1 MSFQIP
7 KDMKVKH
14 IRIPYL
20 TYAELKTF
28 IIASVCNSI
37 ILQANV
43 FIDAVIV
50 GNYVSTDAMAVI
62 NLFAPLLILVT
73 MVPMLLAEGSMVAG
87 SRAFGEQDYP
97 QVNRTFMVNLAGG
110 LIFSLA
116 AALPISLFA
125 PSLVGLYTDNARLY
139 PLALDYLPAAAFIG
153 VAFAIQ
159 NSYTVFLQLTG
170 KASLVVRV
178 TIVQMMIN
186 LLFDLLFVVV
196 FGWGIQ
202 GAVYATI
209 CSYLL
214 SLVMVVPEVR
224 RQWRVFALTSVLRS
238 WFPSLTWHCGKLG
251 LSDATGSFV
260 SVIIFSGINAAAQRL
275 YGADGLVVVSVFMQM
290 LSVGSLVTMGV
301 IFSMQS
307 LGMTYLGEDDLRG
320 YRMVINRS
328 LLIVI
333 VCMAIISLVMGLSPE
348 LLLSCFG
355 ADARLIA
362 FARQPIMILSTA
374 LLPYSLLF
382 YYCSVYVTQNRVR
395 LSISVILSEPL
406 FILATQWVMEHYFP
420 GLFWWFFP
428 VGVVIALAACLATAW
443 FISRRNPMVDR
454 FTLAPRNISAPYL
467 DYSLNYD
474 ERDARSALRDIL
486 MYIDICEL
494 SKRESNHIA
503 ACAEEMMN
511 CIVSMEGSER
521 KSDHHFFDIRIM
533 ETMVDEELQA
543 HGVQIFIK
551 WRGKSVNPICD
562 PATNPDV
569 MMAGNNLSLL
579 LVNKLCDDI
588 DYNYRNG
595 VNCVTMKFY
604 KS

>member
-1 MSFQIP
+1 MNTN
-7 KDMKVKH
+7 H
-14 IRIPYL
+14 IRKPYL
-20 TYAELKTF
+20 AYAELTTF
-28 IIASVCNSI
+28 IIASVCNSL

-110 LIFSLA
+110 LLFSLA

-153 VAFAIQ
+153 VAFALQ

-178 TIVQMMIN
+178 TIAQMVIN
-186 LLFDLLFVVV
+186 LLFDLLFVV

-224 RQWRVFALTSVLRS
+224 RQWRVFALTSVFRS

-307 LGMTYLGEDDLRG
+307 LGMTFLGENDLRG
-320 YRMVINRS
+320 YRMVISRS
-328 LLIVI
+328 LVIVI
-333 VCMAIISLVMGLSPE
+333 ACMGIISLVMGLSPE
-348 LLLSCFG
+348 LLLRCFG
-355 ADARLIA
+355 ADEQLIG

-374 LLPYSLLF
+374 LLPFALLF

-395 LSISVILSEPL
+395 LSIGVILSEPP
-406 FILATQWVMEHYFP
+406 FILATLWVMEHYFP
-420 GLFWWFFP
+420 GQFWWFFT

-443 FISRRNPMVDR
+443 MISRRNPMVDH
-454 FTLAPRNISAPYL
+454 FTLAPKTVDEPYL

-474 ERDARSALRDIL
+474 EQEARSAFLDIL
-486 MYIDICEL
+486 KYLDICEL
-494 SKRESNHIA
+494 SKGLSNRIA
-503 ACAEEMMN
+503 VCAEEIMN
-511 CIVSMEGSER
+511 SLIGLKTQEGESCR
-521 KSDHHFFDIRIM
+521 HFFDVRMMEIM
-533 ETMVDEELQA
+533 DDAGSQSRGIQFFLKA
-543 HGVQIFIK
+543 
-551 WRGKSVNPICD
+551 RGKSFNPVRELSL
-562 PATNPDV
+562 NPES
-569 MMAGNNLSLL
+569 MMTGNALSLL

-595 VNCVTMKFY
+595 VNCVTMKFF

>member
-1 MSFQIP
+1 MNTNY
-7 KDMKVKH
+7 
-14 IRIPYL
+14 IRKPYL
-20 TYAELKTF
+20 AHAELTTF

-87 SRAFGEQDYP
+87 SHAFGEQDYP

-178 TIVQMMIN
+178 TIAQMVIN
-186 LLFDLLFVVV
+186 LLFDLLFVV

-224 RQWRVFALTSVLRS
+224 RQWRVFALTSVFRS

-307 LGMTYLGEDDLRG
+307 LGMTFLGENDLRG
-320 YRMVINRS
+320 YRMVISRS
-328 LLIVI
+328 LVIVI
-333 VCMAIISLVMGLSPE
+333 ACMGIISLVMGLSPE
-348 LLLSCFG
+348 LLLRCFG
-355 ADARLIA
+355 ADEQLIG

-374 LLPYSLLF
+374 LLPFALLF

-395 LSISVILSEPL
+395 LSIGIILSEPP

-420 GLFWWFFP
+420 GLFWWFFT

-443 FISRRNPMVDR
+443 MISRRNPMVDR
-454 FTLAPRNISAPYL
+454 FTLAPKTVDEPYL

-474 ERDARSALRDIL
+474 EQEARSAFLDIL
-486 MYIDICEL
+486 KYLDICEL
-494 SKRESNHIA
+494 SKGLSNRIA
-503 ACAEEMMN
+503 VCAEEIMN
-511 CIVSMEGSER
+511 SLIGLKTQEGMSCR
-521 KSDHHFFDIRIM
+521 HFFDVRMMEIM
-533 ETMVDEELQA
+533 DDAGSQSRGIQFFLKA
-543 HGVQIFIK
+543 
-551 WRGKSVNPICD
+551 RGKSFNPVRELSL
-562 PATNPDV
+562 NPES
-569 MMAGNNLSLL
+569 MMTGNALSLL

-595 VNCVTMKFY
+595 VNCVTMKFF

>member
-1 MSFQIP
+1 MNTNY
-7 KDMKVKH
+7 
-14 IRIPYL
+14 IRKPYL
-20 TYAELKTF
+20 AHAELTTF

-87 SRAFGEQDYP
+87 SHAFGEQDYP

-159 NSYTVFLQLTG
+159 HSYTVFLQLTG

-178 TIVQMMIN
+178 TIAQMVIN
-186 LLFDLLFVVV
+186 LLFDLLFVV

-224 RQWRVFALTSVLRS
+224 RQWRVFALTSVFRS

-307 LGMTYLGEDDLRG
+307 LGMTFLGENDLRG
-320 YRMVINRS
+320 YRMVISRS
-328 LLIVI
+328 LVIVI
-333 VCMAIISLVMGLSPE
+333 ACMGIISLVMGLSPE
-348 LLLSCFG
+348 LLLRCFG
-355 ADARLIA
+355 ADEQLIG

-374 LLPYSLLF
+374 LLPFALLF

-395 LSISVILSEPL
+395 LSIGVILSEPP
-406 FILATQWVMEHYFP
+406 FILATLWVMEHYFP
-420 GLFWWFFP
+420 GQFWWFFT

-443 FISRRNPMVDR
+443 MISRRNPMVDR
-454 FTLAPRNISAPYL
+454 FTLAPKTVDEPYL

-474 ERDARSALRDIL
+474 EQEARSAFLDIL
-486 MYIDICEL
+486 KYLDICEL
-494 SKRESNHIA
+494 SKGLSNRIA
-503 ACAEEMMN
+503 VCAEEIMN
-511 CIVSMEGSER
+511 SLIGLKTQEGMSCR
-521 KSDHHFFDIRIM
+521 HFFDVRMMEIM
-533 ETMVDEELQA
+533 DDAGSQSRGIQFFLKA
-543 HGVQIFIK
+543 
-551 WRGKSVNPICD
+551 RGKSLNPVRELSL
-562 PATNPDV
+562 NPES
-569 MMAGNNLSLL
+569 MMTGNALSLL

-595 VNCVTMKFY
+595 VNCVTMKFF

>member
-1 MSFQIP
+1 MNT
-7 KDMKVKH
+7 DH
-14 IRIPYL
+14 IRKPYL
-20 TYAELKTF
+20 AYAELTTF
-28 IIASVCNSI
+28 IIASVCNSL

-87 SRAFGEQDYP
+87 SRAFGERDYP

-110 LIFSLA
+110 LLFSLA

-139 PLALDYLPAAAFIG
+139 PLVLDYLPVAAFIG

-186 LLFDLLFVVV
+186 LLFDLLFIVV

-275 YGADGLVVVSVFMQM
+275 YGADGLIVVSVFMQM
-290 LSVGSLVTMGV
+290 LSIGSLVTMGV

-307 LGMTYLGEDDLRG
+307 LGMTFLGENDLRG
-320 YRMVINRS
+320 YRMVISRS
-328 LLIVI
+328 LLIVV
-333 VCMAIISLVMGLSPE
+333 VCMGIISLAMGLSPE

-355 ADARLIA
+355 ADERLIA
-362 FARQPIMILSTA
+362 FARQPIMILSTT
-374 LLPYSLLF
+374 LLPFALLF
-382 YYCSVYVTQNRVR
+382 YYCSVYVTQNRVG
-395 LSISVILSEPL
+395 LSMGVILSEPP
-406 FILATQWVMEHYFP
+406 FILATMWVMEHYCP
-420 GLFWWFFP
+420 EHFWWFFP

-443 FISRRNPMVDR
+443 AVSRRNHTVDH
-454 FTLAPRNISAPYL
+454 FTLAPKTVDAPYI

-474 ERDARSALRDIL
+474 KQEAHSVFLDIRKYL
-486 MYIDICEL
+486 GICEL
-494 SKRESNHIA
+494 SKELTNRISI
-503 ACAEEMMN
+503 CAEEIMNSVIGVRSNGGESDRHFIDVRMME
-511 CIVSMEGSER
+511 IMDDKGIASRGIQFFV
-521 KSDHHFFDIRIM
+521 KS
-533 ETMVDEELQA
+533 
-543 HGVQIFIK
+543 
-551 WRGKSVNPICD
+551 RGKSMNPVREYSL
-562 PATNPDV
+562 NPDS
-569 MMAGNNLSLL
+569 MLADNDLSLL
-579 LVNKLCDDI
+579 LVNKLCDHI

-595 VNCVTMKFY
+595 VNCVVMKFFR
-604 KS
+604 

>member
-1 MSFQIP
+1 
-7 KDMKVKH
+7 MKAEH
-14 IRIPYL
+14 IRKPYL
-20 TYAELKTF
+20 AYAELTTF

-62 NLFAPLLILVT
+62 NLVAPLLILVT

-110 LIFSLA
+110 LLFSLA

-125 PSLVGLYTDNARLY
+125 QPLVGLYTDNARLY
-139 PLALDYLPAAAFIG
+139 PLALDYLPVAAFIG

-170 KASLVVRV
+170 KARLVVRV

-186 LLFDLLFVVV
+186 LLFDMLFIVV

-307 LGMTYLGEDDLRG
+307 LGMTFLGENDLRG
-320 YRMVINRS
+320 YRMVISRS
-328 LLIVI
+328 LVIVI
-333 VCMAIISLVMGLSPE
+333 ACMGIISLVMGLSPE
-348 LLLSCFG
+348 LLLRCFG
-355 ADARLIA
+355 ADEQLIG
-362 FARQPIMILSTA
+362 FARQPITILSTA
-374 LLPYSLLF
+374 LLPFALLF

-395 LSISVILSEPL
+395 LSIGVILSEPP
-406 FILATQWVMEHYFP
+406 FILATLWVMEHYFP
-420 GLFWWFFP
+420 GQFWWFFT

-443 FISRRNPMVDR
+443 MISRRNPMVDR
-454 FTLAPRNISAPYL
+454 FTLAPKTVDEPYL

-474 ERDARSALRDIL
+474 EQEARSAFLDIL
-486 MYIDICEL
+486 KYLDICEL
-494 SKRESNHIA
+494 SKGLSNRIA
-503 ACAEEMMN
+503 VCAEEIMN
-511 CIVSMEGSER
+511 SLIGLKTREGESCR
-521 KSDHHFFDIRIM
+521 HFFDVRMMEIM
-533 ETMVDEELQA
+533 DDGGSQSRGIQFFLKA
-543 HGVQIFIK
+543 
-551 WRGKSVNPICD
+551 RGKSFNPVRELSLNLD
-562 PATNPDV
+562 A
-569 MMAGNNLSLL
+569 MMTGNALSLL
-579 LVNKLCDDI
+579 LVNKLCDHI

-595 VNCVTMKFY
+595 VNCVVMKFF

>member
-1 MSFQIP
+1 MNTNY
-7 KDMKVKH
+7 
-14 IRIPYL
+14 IRKPYL
-20 TYAELKTF
+20 AHAELTTF

-87 SRAFGEQDYP
+87 SHAFGEQDYP
-97 QVNRTFMVNLAGG
+97 QVNRTFMVNLADG

-178 TIVQMMIN
+178 TIAQMVIN
-186 LLFDLLFVVV
+186 LLFDLLFVV

-224 RQWRVFALTSVLRS
+224 RQWRVFALTSVFRS

-307 LGMTYLGEDDLRG
+307 LGMTFLGENDLRG
-320 YRMVINRS
+320 YRMVISRS
-328 LLIVI
+328 LVIVI
-333 VCMAIISLVMGLSPE
+333 ACMGIISLVMGLSPE
-348 LLLSCFG
+348 LLLRCFG
-355 ADARLIA
+355 ADEQLIG

-374 LLPYSLLF
+374 LLPFALLF

-395 LSISVILSEPL
+395 LSIGVILSEPL
-406 FILATQWVMEHYFP
+406 FILATLWVMEHYFP
-420 GLFWWFFP
+420 GQFWWFFT

-443 FISRRNPMVDR
+443 MISRRNPMVDR
-454 FTLAPRNISAPYL
+454 FTLAPKTVDEPYL

-474 ERDARSALRDIL
+474 EQEARSAFLDIL
-486 MYIDICEL
+486 KYLDICEL
-494 SKRESNHIA
+494 SKGLSNRIA
-503 ACAEEMMN
+503 VCAEEIMN
-511 CIVSMEGSER
+511 SLIGLKTQEGMSCR
-521 KSDHHFFDIRIM
+521 HFFDVRMMEIM
-533 ETMVDEELQA
+533 DDAGSQSRGIQFFLKA
-543 HGVQIFIK
+543 
-551 WRGKSVNPICD
+551 RGKSFNPVRELSL
-562 PATNPDV
+562 NPES
-569 MMAGNNLSLL
+569 MMTGNALSLL

-595 VNCVTMKFY
+595 VNCVTMKFF

>member
-1 MSFQIP
+1 
-7 KDMKVKH
+7 MKAEH
-14 IRIPYL
+14 IRKPYL
-20 TYAELKTF
+20 AYAELTTF
-28 IIASVCNSI
+28 IIASVCNSL

-62 NLFAPLLILVT
+62 NLFAPLLMLVT
-73 MVPMLLAEGSMVAG
+73 TVPMLLAEGSMVAG

-186 LLFDLLFVVV
+186 LLFDMLFVVV

-224 RQWRVFALTSVLRS
+224 RQWRVFALTSVFRS

-307 LGMTYLGEDDLRG
+307 LGMTFLGENDLRG
-320 YRMVINRS
+320 YRMVISRS

-333 VCMAIISLVMGLSPE
+333 ACMGIISLVMGLSPE
-348 LLLSCFG
+348 LLLRCFG
-355 ADARLIA
+355 ADEHLID
-362 FARQPIMILSTA
+362 FARQPITILSTA
-374 LLPYSLLF
+374 LLPFALLF

-395 LSISVILSEPL
+395 LSIGVILSEPP
-406 FILATQWVMEHYFP
+406 FILATQWVMEQYFP
-420 GLFWWFFP
+420 GQFWWFFTM
-428 VGVVIALAACLATAW
+428 GVVIALAACLATAW
-443 FISRRNPMVDR
+443 MISRRNPMVDR
-454 FTLAPRNISAPYL
+454 FTLAPKTIDAPYI
-467 DYSLNYD
+467 DYSLNYN
-474 ERDARSALRDIL
+474 EQEAHAAFLDIQKYL
-486 MYIDICEL
+486 DICEL
-494 SKRESNHIA
+494 PKDLSMHTA
-503 ACAEEMMN
+503 VCAEEMMN
-511 CIVSMEGSER
+511 CIVGMVGNGS
-521 KSDHHFFDIRIM
+521 KSDKKFFDIRLM
-533 ETMVDEELQA
+533 EITDDEGPQA
-543 HGVQIFIK
+543 HGIQIFVK
-551 WRGKSVNPICD
+551 WRGKSVNPIRNL
-562 PATNPDV
+562 ALNPDE
-569 MMAGNNLSLL
+569 MMAGSNLSLL
-579 LVNKLCDDI
+579 LVNKLCDHI
-588 DYNYRNG
+588 DYKYRNG
-595 VNCVTMKFY
+595 VNCVTMKFLN
-604 KS
+604 S

>member
-1 MSFQIP
+1 
-7 KDMKVKH
+7 MKAEH
-14 IRIPYL
+14 IRKPYL
-20 TYAELKTF
+20 AYAELTTF

-87 SRAFGEQDYP
+87 SHAFGEQDYP

-178 TIVQMMIN
+178 TIAQMVIN
-186 LLFDLLFVVV
+186 LLFDLLFVV

-224 RQWRVFALTSVLRS
+224 RQWRVFALTSVFRS

-307 LGMTYLGEDDLRG
+307 LGMTFLGENDLRG
-320 YRMVINRS
+320 YRMVISRS
-328 LLIVI
+328 LVIVI
-333 VCMAIISLVMGLSPE
+333 ACMGIISLVMGLSPE
-348 LLLSCFG
+348 LLLRCFG
-355 ADARLIA
+355 ADEQLIG

-374 LLPYSLLF
+374 LLPFALLF

-395 LSISVILSEPL
+395 LSIGIILSEPP

-420 GLFWWFFP
+420 GLFWWFFT

-443 FISRRNPMVDR
+443 MISRRNPMVDR
-454 FTLAPRNISAPYL
+454 FTLAPKTVDAPYL

-474 ERDARSALRDIL
+474 VQEARSAFLDIKKYL
-486 MYIDICEL
+486 DICEL
-494 SKRESNHIA
+494 SKGLSNRIA
-503 ACAEEMMN
+503 VCVEEIMN
-511 CIVSMEGSER
+511 SLIGLKNQEGMSCR
-521 KSDHHFFDIRIM
+521 HFFDVRMMEIM
-533 ETMVDEELQA
+533 DDGGSQSRGILFFLKA
-543 HGVQIFIK
+543 
-551 WRGKSVNPICD
+551 RGKSFNPVREFSLNLD
-562 PATNPDV
+562 AMKT
-569 MMAGNNLSLL
+569 GNALSLF
-579 LVNKLCDDI
+579 LVNKLSDHI

-595 VNCVTMKFY
+595 VNCVVMKFF

>member
-1 MSFQIP
+1 MNTNY
-7 KDMKVKH
+7 
-14 IRIPYL
+14 IRKPYL
-20 TYAELKTF
+20 AHAELTTF

-87 SRAFGEQDYP
+87 SHAFGEQDYP

-186 LLFDLLFVVV
+186 LLFDMLFVV
-196 FGWGIQ
+196 FGLGIQ

-260 SVIIFSGINAAAQRL
+260 SVIIFSGINAAAQRI

-307 LGMTYLGEDDLRG
+307 LGMTFLGENDLRG
-320 YRMVINRS
+320 YRMVISRS
-328 LLIVI
+328 LVIVI
-333 VCMAIISLVMGLSPE
+333 ACMGIISLVMGLSPE
-348 LLLSCFG
+348 LLLRCFG
-355 ADARLIA
+355 ADEHLIG

-374 LLPYSLLF
+374 LLPFALLF

-395 LSISVILSEPL
+395 LSIGVILSEPP
-406 FILATQWVMEHYFP
+406 FILATLWVMEHYFP
-420 GLFWWFFP
+420 GLFWWFFT

-443 FISRRNPMVDR
+443 MISRRNPMVDR
-454 FTLAPRNISAPYL
+454 FTLAPKTVDAPYL

-474 ERDARSALRDIL
+474 VQEARSAFLDIL
-486 MYIDICEL
+486 KYLDICEL
-494 SKRESNHIA
+494 SKGLSNRIA
-503 ACAEEMMN
+503 VCAEEIMN
-511 CIVSMEGSER
+511 GLIGLKPQEGMSCR
-521 KSDHHFFDIRIM
+521 HFFDVRMMEIM
-533 ETMVDEELQA
+533 DDGGSQSRGIQFFLKA
-543 HGVQIFIK
+543 
-551 WRGKSVNPICD
+551 RGKSFNPVRELSL
-562 PATNPDV
+562 NPDA
-569 MMAGNNLSLL
+569 MMTGNALSLL
-579 LVNKLCDDI
+579 LVNKLCDHI

-595 VNCVTMKFY
+595 VNCVVMKFL

>member
-1 MSFQIP
+1 
-7 KDMKVKH
+7 MKVEHVRK
-14 IRIPYL
+14 PYL
-20 TYAELKTF
+20 AYAELTTF
-28 IIASVCNSI
+28 IVASVCNSL

-62 NLFAPLLILVT
+62 NLFAPLFMLVT

-87 SRAFGEQDYP
+87 SRAFGERDYP

-110 LIFSLA
+110 LLFSLA
-116 AALPISLFA
+116 VALPISLFA
-125 PSLVGLYTDNARLY
+125 PSLVGLYTDNPRLT
-139 PLALDYLPAAAFIG
+139 PLALDYLPVAAFIG

-159 NSYTVFLQLTG
+159 NSYTVFLQLVG
-170 KASLVVRV
+170 HARLVVRV

-186 LLFDLLFVVV
+186 LLFDMLFIVVC
-196 FGWGIQ
+196 GWGIQ

-214 SLVMVVPEVR
+214 SLVMIVPEVR
-224 RQWRVFALTSVLRS
+224 RQWRIFAPQSVLRS
-238 WFPSLTWHCGKLG
+238 WFPALTMHCGKLG
-251 LSDATGSFV
+251 LSDAAGTFV
-260 SVIIFSGINAAAQRL
+260 SMIIFSGFNAAAQRL

-290 LSVGSLVTMGV
+290 LSISSLVTMGV

-307 LGMTYLGEDDLRG
+307 LSVTFLGENDIRG

-328 LLIVI
+328 LLIV
-333 VCMAIISLVMGLSPE
+333 VGSMAVISLAMGLSPE

-362 FARQPIMILSTA
+362 FARQPIIILSTS
-374 LLPYSLLF
+374 LLPFTLLF

-395 LSISVILSEPL
+395 RSIGVILSEPP

-420 GLFWWFFP
+420 GQFWWFFT

-443 FISRRNPMVDR
+443 MISRRNPMLDR
-454 FTLAPRNISAPYL
+454 FTLAPKTIDAPYL
-467 DYSLNYD
+467 DFSLSYNEQD
-474 ERDARSALRDIL
+474 THAAFLDIL
-486 MYIDICEL
+486 KYLEICEL
-494 SKRESNHIA
+494 SKEQFNRIA
-503 ACAEEMMN
+503 VCAEEMMN
-511 CIVSMEGSER
+511 CVVGMVDNRRE
-521 KSDHHFFDIRIM
+521 SDHHFFDIRIM
-533 ETMVDEELQA
+533 EIMKDKGAQTQ
-543 HGVQIFIK
+543 GIQIFVK

-562 PATNPDV
+562 PALNPDV
-569 MMAGNNLSLL
+569 MMAGSNLSLL
-579 LVNKLCDDI
+579 FINKLCDDI

-595 VNCVTMKFY
+595 VNCVIMKFLN
-604 KS
+604 S

>member
-1 MSFQIP
+1 MNTNY
-7 KDMKVKH
+7 
-14 IRIPYL
+14 IRKPYL
-20 TYAELKTF
+20 AYAELTTF

-110 LIFSLA
+110 LLFSLA

-125 PSLVGLYTDNARLY
+125 QPLVGLYTDNARLY
-139 PLALDYLPAAAFIG
+139 PLALDYLPVAAFIG

-170 KASLVVRV
+170 KARLVVRI

-186 LLFDLLFVVV
+186 LLFDMLFIVV

-307 LGMTYLGEDDLRG
+307 LGMTFLGENDLRG
-320 YRMVINRS
+320 YRMVISRS

-333 VCMAIISLVMGLSPE
+333 ACMGIISLVMGLSPE
-348 LLLSCFG
+348 LLLRCFG
-355 ADARLIA
+355 ADEHLID
-362 FARQPIMILSTA
+362 FARQPITILSTA
-374 LLPYSLLF
+374 LLPFALLF
-382 YYCSVYVTQNRVR
+382 YYCSVYVTQNRVQ
-395 LSISVILSEPL
+395 LSIGVILSEPP

-420 GLFWWFFP
+420 GQFWWFFT

-443 FISRRNPMVDR
+443 MISRRNPLIDR
-454 FTLAPRNISAPYL
+454 FTLAPRFINAPYI

-474 ERDARSALRDIL
+474 EQEARSALRDIL
-486 MYIDICEL
+486 KYIDICEL
-494 SKRESNHIA
+494 SKGESNRTA
-503 ACAEEMMN
+503 VCAEEIMS
-511 CIVSMEGSER
+511 CVVGMEGSER
-521 KSDHHFFDIRIM
+521 KSPHHFFDIRIM
-533 ETMVDEELQA
+533 EIFDDEKSQPR
-543 HGVQIFIK
+543 GIQIYVK

-562 PATNPDV
+562 PARNPDQ
-569 MMAGNNLSLL
+569 MMKDRSRSLR
-579 LVNKLCDDI
+579 LVNKLCNDI

-595 VNCVTMKFY
+595 VNCVAMKFL

>member
-1 MSFQIP
+1 MNTNY
-7 KDMKVKH
+7 
-14 IRIPYL
+14 IRKPYL
-20 TYAELKTF
+20 AYAELTTF

-110 LIFSLA
+110 LLFSLA

-125 PSLVGLYTDNARLY
+125 QPLVGLYTDNARLY
-139 PLALDYLPAAAFIG
+139 PLALDYLPVAAFIG

-170 KASLVVRV
+170 KARLVVRI

-186 LLFDLLFVVV
+186 LLFDMLFIVV

-307 LGMTYLGEDDLRG
+307 LGMTFLGENDLRG
-320 YRMVINRS
+320 YRMVISRS

-333 VCMAIISLVMGLSPE
+333 GCMGIISLVMGLSPE
-348 LLLSCFG
+348 LLLRCFG
-355 ADARLIA
+355 ADEHLID
-362 FARQPIMILSTA
+362 FARQPITILSTA
-374 LLPYSLLF
+374 LLPFALLF
-382 YYCSVYVTQNRVR
+382 YYCSVYVTQNRVQ
-395 LSISVILSEPL
+395 LSIGVILSEPP

-420 GLFWWFFP
+420 GQFWWFFT
-428 VGVVIALAACLATAW
+428 VGVVIALVACLATAW
-443 FISRRNPMVDR
+443 MISRRNPMVDR
-454 FTLAPRNISAPYL
+454 FTLAPKTVDEPYL
-467 DYSLNYD
+467 DYSMNYD
-474 ERDARSALRDIL
+474 EQEARSAFLDIL
-486 MYIDICEL
+486 KYLDICEL
-494 SKRESNHIA
+494 SKGLSNRIA
-503 ACAEEMMN
+503 VCAEEIMN
-511 CIVSMEGSER
+511 SLIGLKTREGESCR
-521 KSDHHFFDIRIM
+521 HFFDVRMMEIM
-533 ETMVDEELQA
+533 DDGGSQSRGIQFFLKA
-543 HGVQIFIK
+543 
-551 WRGKSVNPICD
+551 RGKSFNPVRELSLNLD
-562 PATNPDV
+562 A
-569 MMAGNNLSLL
+569 MMTGNALSLL
-579 LVNKLCDDI
+579 LVNKLCDHI

-595 VNCVTMKFY
+595 VNCVTMKFF

>member
-1 MSFQIP
+1 MNTN
-7 KDMKVKH
+7 H
-14 IRIPYL
+14 IRKPYL
-20 TYAELKTF
+20 AYAELTTF

-110 LIFSLA
+110 LLFSLA

-125 PSLVGLYTDNARLY
+125 QPLVGLYTDNARLY

-186 LLFDLLFVVV
+186 LLFDMLFVVV

-307 LGMTYLGEDDLRG
+307 LGMTFLGENDLRG
-320 YRMVINRS
+320 YRMVISRS
-328 LLIVI
+328 LVIVI
-333 VCMAIISLVMGLSPE
+333 ACMGIISLVMGLSPE
-348 LLLSCFG
+348 LLLRCFG
-355 ADARLIA
+355 ADEQLIG
-362 FARQPIMILSTA
+362 FARQPITILSTA
-374 LLPYSLLF
+374 LLPFALLF

-395 LSISVILSEPL
+395 LSIGVILSEPP
-406 FILATQWVMEHYFP
+406 FILATLWVMEHYFP
-420 GLFWWFFP
+420 GQFWWFFT

-443 FISRRNPMVDR
+443 MISRRNPMVDR
-454 FTLAPRNISAPYL
+454 FTLAPKTVDEPYL

-474 ERDARSALRDIL
+474 EQEARSAFLDIL
-486 MYIDICEL
+486 KYLDICEL
-494 SKRESNHIA
+494 SKGLSNRIA
-503 ACAEEMMN
+503 VCAEEIMN
-511 CIVSMEGSER
+511 SLIGLKTQEGMSCR
-521 KSDHHFFDIRIM
+521 HFFDVRMMEIM
-533 ETMVDEELQA
+533 DDAGSQSRGIQFFLKA
-543 HGVQIFIK
+543 
-551 WRGKSVNPICD
+551 RGKSFNPVRELSL
-562 PATNPDV
+562 NPES
-569 MMAGNNLSLL
+569 MMTGNALSLL
-579 LVNKLCDDI
+579 LVNKLCDHI

-595 VNCVTMKFY
+595 VNCVVMKFF

>member
-1 MSFQIP
+1 MNTN
-7 KDMKVKH
+7 H
-14 IRIPYL
+14 IRKPYL
-20 TYAELKTF
+20 AYAELTTF

-110 LIFSLA
+110 LLFSLA

-125 PSLVGLYTDNARLY
+125 QPLVGLYTDNARLY
-139 PLALDYLPAAAFIG
+139 PLALDYLPVAAFIG

-186 LLFDLLFVVV
+186 LLFDMLFVV

-307 LGMTYLGEDDLRG
+307 LGMTFLGENDLRG
-320 YRMVINRS
+320 YRMVISRS

-333 VCMAIISLVMGLSPE
+333 ACMGIISLVMGLSPE
-348 LLLSCFG
+348 LLLRCFG
-355 ADARLIA
+355 ADEHLID
-362 FARQPIMILSTA
+362 FARQPITILSTA
-374 LLPYSLLF
+374 LLPFALLF

-395 LSISVILSEPL
+395 LSIGIILSEPP
-406 FILATQWVMEHYFP
+406 FILATQWVMEHYFS
-420 GLFWWFFP
+420 GQFWWFFT

-443 FISRRNPMVDR
+443 MISRRHPLVDR
-454 FTLAPRNISAPYL
+454 FTLAPKTVDEPYL

-474 ERDARSALRDIL
+474 EQEARSAFLDIL
-486 MYIDICEL
+486 KYLDICEL
-494 SKRESNHIA
+494 SKGLSNRIA
-503 ACAEEMMN
+503 VCAEEIMN
-511 CIVSMEGSER
+511 SLIGLKTQEGMSCR
-521 KSDHHFFDIRIM
+521 HFFDVRMMEIM
-533 ETMVDEELQA
+533 DDAGSQSRGIQFFLKA
-543 HGVQIFIK
+543 
-551 WRGKSVNPICD
+551 RGKSFNPVRELSL
-562 PATNPDV
+562 NPDA
-569 MMAGNNLSLL
+569 MMTGNALSLL
-579 LVNKLCDDI
+579 LVNKLCDHI

-595 VNCVTMKFY
+595 VNCVVMKFF